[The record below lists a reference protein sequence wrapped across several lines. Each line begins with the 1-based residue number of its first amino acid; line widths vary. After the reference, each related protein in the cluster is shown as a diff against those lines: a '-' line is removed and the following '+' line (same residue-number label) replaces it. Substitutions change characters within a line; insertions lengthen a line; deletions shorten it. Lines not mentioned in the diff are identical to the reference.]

1 MSFMIIVF
9 LFPTTR
15 STSVADMNY
24 TVVLLGSTLVLAVGW
39 YYFPIYG
46 GVNWFTGPVRT
57 TEDFQVQ
64 GALGGQRGA
73 SDILG
78 VSSDGSAELAWGR
91 RKAIEGRCVS

>member
-1 MSFMIIVF
+1 MAFMIIVF

-24 TVVLLGSTLVLAVGW
+24 TVVLLGGTLVIAVGW

-57 TEDFQVQ
+57 AEDFQVQ
-64 GALGGQRGA
+64 GALGGQRGGM
-73 SDILG
+73 LG
-78 VSSDGSAELAWGR
+78 VSSNG
-91 RKAIEGRCVS
+91 VSRASLGEKESD